1 MYSMCL
7 DELGDG
13 DGVGGGGGGGG
24 GATVYDYSQTVSLIH
39 ALTICLPR

>member
-13 DGVGGGGGGGG
+13 DGGGGG